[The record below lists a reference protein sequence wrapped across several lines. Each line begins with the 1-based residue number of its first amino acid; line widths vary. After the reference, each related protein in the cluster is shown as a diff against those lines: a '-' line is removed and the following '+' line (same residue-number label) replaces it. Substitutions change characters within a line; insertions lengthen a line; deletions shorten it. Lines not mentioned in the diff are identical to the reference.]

1 MNRAKGFGVSAVAMF
16 AIVMF
21 AMVACSAEQSDEAE
35 VAQEVELSKT
45 PPAVSFKPKNDYDGT
60 VAKPGAPY
68 SISYRI
74 IGTPIV
80 GSPVTVDLRVDSA
93 LEPRPLTLD
102 YRINDA
108 SAMMFAESQ
117 PARVNM
123 EPASN
128 EETISQ
134 QVTVI
139 PQRDGR
145 LYLNVSVSFDTE
157 TGTMSTVAAIPIQ
170 VGSGT
175 RELQENGTVEV
186 DENGEAIRVL
196 TSE

>member
-74 IGTPIV
+74 IGTAGRNGNRLSEHRFLRFTTLASSAYEVNIVPNPIPPPTTDPTPTPPDVIRDRSDPDIFIYRDGQLVAV
-80 GSPVTVDLRVDSA
+80 GNSGDDDVENFTTLVLPADTYAVDLQEFRYAD
-93 LEPRPLTLD
+93 ED
-102 YRINDA
+102 GA
-108 SAMMFAESQ
+108 SSDFPEQICFDVSM
-117 PARVNM
+117 
-123 EPASN
+123 
-128 EETISQ
+128 T
-134 QVTVI
+134 
-139 PQRDGR
+139 PQ
-145 LYLNVSVSFDTE
+145 
-157 TGTMSTVAAIPIQ
+157 
-170 VGSGT
+170 
-175 RELQENGTVEV
+175 
-186 DENGEAIRVL
+186 
-196 TSE
+196 